1 MLICGGENNIFN
13 ASGVTEF
20 GGKVKIVI
28 YTSRYW
34 FLKLSFELKIYTV
47 RL

>member
-13 ASGVTEF
+13 ASGVPEF

-28 YTSRYW
+28 YTLRNW
-34 FLKLSFELKIYTV
+34 FLEFVAS
-47 RL
+47 